1 MLSLPHLVLLF
12 IVALI
17 VLGPEKLPGL
27 ARTVGKVMAEFRK
40 ITFDLK
46 RVVEDEMREMER
58 AAREAEIR
66 AKDAVA
72 QQHLPG
78 VPAQS
83 PAQAAALPDARV
95 IAGQGVSA
103 EVMAASQTVQTE
115 VIPSIAP
122 PGTIPGE
129 RPNGRAVQIPATA
142 PSPEDVNSTEPSS
155 HVHSQSS

>member
-12 IVALI
+12 VVALI

-66 AKDAVA
+66 AKDTVA
-72 QQHLPG
+72 QRSLPG
-78 VPAQS
+78 VAAQT
-83 PAQAAALPDARV
+83 PAQAAALPDSGV

-103 EVMAASQTVQTE
+103 GAVNTSQTVQTE
-115 VIPSIAP
+115 VVPSIAP

-129 RPNGRAVQIPATA
+129 RPNGRAAQIPATV
-142 PSPEDVNSTEPSS
+142 PSPEDVDSTEPSS

>member
-66 AKDAVA
+66 AKDTVA
-72 QQHLPG
+72 QQSLPG
-78 VPAQS
+78 AQT
-83 PAQAAALPDARV
+83 PAQAAALPDAGV

-103 EVMAASQTVQTE
+103 GTMAASQTAQTE
-115 VIPSIAP
+115 VVPSIAP

-129 RPNGRAVQIPATA
+129 RPNGRAAQIPATA
-142 PSPEDVNSTEPSS
+142 PSPEDVDSAEPSS